1 MTSTSQSQTAT
12 SSSVYGSRKDPQLQ
26 ASRYGYPERPSH
38 STPQVQVGSSSKSHG
53 LLQSGLPP
61 PATAPFRA
69 SANIAHPS
77 HYLQSTLKFSSTPK
91 AAASPRSSFQVVLPT
106 SPAKFYGTGPYSV
119 KDTRPYL
126 SDATSS
132 SPRRG
137 RPPKG
142 AKANKADALPKKR
155 GRPSSNKPR
164 AEPTPKKRGRP
175 FKTVESELKAK
186 PRASSSG
193 TSTPTY
199 KKKGRPF
206 KVRHQPF
213 IPQPEPI
220 FNRFLCEWKGCQ
232 AELQNMETLRLH
244 LHIVHQKRE
253 KGKLPCLWAKC
264 GAQKVVEGE
273 DGDKTVVDDH
283 PVFSS
288 KEEWKDHLEVKHLI
302 PFSWYMGDGPKA
314 TDLSGTPKGTI
325 NPLWL
330 NDSHGNQVTP
340 SIKGQPL
347 EEGRASI
354 LNKKRFRKMKG
365 MNIFKEKQV
374 AGVQDLKGM
383 AGGMA
388 PPAISSDDDDE
399 DTGMDEAEPEVGDEE
414 GELEAELLNER
425 RAGGKQVVRLVDE
438 DDDHDAVMD
447 SDGEDR
453 DGDGDV
459 QMMGP

>member
-1 MTSTSQSQTAT
+1 MPPPSTNGQQSAGVGNYRSPFGSGPGSSSSRASGSARNSSGYSSNAHGVSSSKAMPLGSNSHPHPQPVRPPSYSKPYASAGNGTGANGVSHRSNFLGAHSQGSASQQRSNPAPRPILSPSPEPDSRSFHNKPMTSTSQSRTAI
-12 SSSVYGSRKDPQLQ
+12 SSSVYGSGKDSQLQ

-77 HYLQSTLKFSSTPK
+77 HYLQSTLRFSSTPK

-119 KDTRPYL
+119 KDTRPCL

-142 AKANKADALPKKR
+142 AEANKADALPKKR
-155 GRPSSNKPR
+155 GRPFSNKPR

-186 PRASSSG
+186 ARASSSG

-253 KGKLPCLWAKC
+253 KGTLPCLWAKC
-264 GAQKVVEGE
+264 GAKKVVEGE

-314 TDLSGTPKGTI
+314 TDLCKSLLFTP
-325 NPLWL
+325 
-330 NDSHGNQVTP
+330 
-340 SIKGQPL
+340 
-347 EEGRASI
+347 
-354 LNKKRFRKMKG
+354 
-365 MNIFKEKQV
+365 
-374 AGVQDLKGM
+374 
-383 AGGMA
+383 
-388 PPAISSDDDDE
+388 
-399 DTGMDEAEPEVGDEE
+399 
-414 GELEAELLNER
+414 
-425 RAGGKQVVRLVDE
+425 
-438 DDDHDAVMD
+438 
-447 SDGEDR
+447 
-453 DGDGDV
+453 
-459 QMMGP
+459 